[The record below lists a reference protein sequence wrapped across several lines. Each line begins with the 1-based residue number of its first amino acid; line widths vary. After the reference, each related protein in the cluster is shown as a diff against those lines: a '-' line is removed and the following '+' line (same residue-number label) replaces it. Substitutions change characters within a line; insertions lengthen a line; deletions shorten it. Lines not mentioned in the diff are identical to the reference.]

1 MRRATPIE
9 LSPEERA
16 ELERWTVT
24 SAGSGRLGTRARIV
38 LEAAGGRTNGQ
49 IAARVGVH
57 PETVTRWRLRF
68 AVNRLE
74 GLRRDAPRSGR
85 RAAPPS
91 NLEERILQLVS
102 GDAPVDHPTWT
113 TRSLARRLEVNH
125 MLVHRTLRAH
135 DRRTSTG
142 PRTGSVRVD
151 VGGVFLHSP
160 AAAIVFEVNPTAV
173 APAPDD
179 TDAPAS
185 TRVSGGYLFSDR
197 HAAPSALVGV
207 LSRAEELITRVADT
221 GRSPHELLVFLRA
234 VDETLPRAAR
244 LHVFSDRPLA
254 YVSERVTAWLDA
266 HPRFEVAATPA
277 GRSWTDEVERW
288 LHAWD
293 GAPLQVES
301 FANFAPLIEA
311 VARAVGTEAAM
322 PYAFAWTTG
331 PTPPSVMVRGSP
343 RERPTRT
350 ERTALPARRFD
361 LLPRGAAQRQ
371 S

>member
-9 LSPEERA
+9 LAPAERA
-16 ELERWTVT
+16 ELERLTL
-24 SAGSGRLGTRARIV
+24 GSVEPDRLGTRARIV
-38 LEAAGGRTNGQ
+38 LEAAEGRTNGQ

-85 RAAPPS
+85 RAVPNS
-91 NLEERILQLVS
+91 NLENRILQLVS
-102 GDAPVDHPTWT
+102 DDPPVDRSSWT

-135 DRRTSTG
+135 ARRTSTG
-142 PRTGSVRVD
+142 TRTGSVRVD

-160 AAAIVFEVNPTAV
+160 AAAIVFEINPTAD

-179 TDAPAS
+179 PETPIP
-185 TRVSGGYLFSDR
+185 THVSGGYLFSDR

-234 VDETLPRAAR
+234 VDEALPHAGR
-244 LHVFSDRPLA
+244 LHVFLDRPLD
-254 YVSERVTAWLDA
+254 YVSERVSAWLNA
-266 HPRFEVAATPA
+266 RPRFEVAATPA

-288 LHAWD
+288 LHGWD
-293 GAPLQVES
+293 ETPLDVRS

-311 VARAVGTEAAM
+311 VARAVGTETAM
-322 PYAFAWTTG
+322 PQAFAWTTG
-331 PTPPSVMVRGSP
+331 PTSPASSAREKP
-343 RERPTRT
+343 RERTAPT
-350 ERTALPARRFD
+350 ERTTPPPGRPD
-361 LLPRGAAQRQ
+361 LLPRWAPHTP